1 MQDMQDVWS
10 VRFTCLLVCR
20 SAIFIDS
27 KGGRQ
32 PSRPH
37 GRRDFKMKNVRE
49 LETYG
54 AILIGCGIMA
64 YTLMLASVDAPVW
77 STIEFVMGTL
87 FMVVGVWC
95 VYLAGMEYDYQM
107 EKRRYRNKR

>member
-1 MQDMQDVWS
+1 
-10 VRFTCLLVCR
+10 
-20 SAIFIDS
+20 
-27 KGGRQ
+27 
-32 PSRPH
+32 
-37 GRRDFKMKNVRE
+37 MKNVRKI
-49 LETYG
+49 ETYG

-77 STIEFVMGTL
+77 ATIEFVMGTL

>member
-1 MQDMQDVWS
+1 
-10 VRFTCLLVCR
+10 
-20 SAIFIDS
+20 
-27 KGGRQ
+27 
-32 PSRPH
+32 
-37 GRRDFKMKNVRE
+37 MKNVRE

-77 STIEFVMGTL
+77 ATIEFVMGTL

-95 VYLAGMEYDYQM
+95 VYLAGTGTRGRLSHPSNSLRVGLGTLRPL
-107 EKRRYRNKR
+107 KARKSLLLGGNGS

>member
-1 MQDMQDVWS
+1 
-10 VRFTCLLVCR
+10 
-20 SAIFIDS
+20 
-27 KGGRQ
+27 
-32 PSRPH
+32 
-37 GRRDFKMKNVRE
+37 MKNVRE

-77 STIEFVMGTL
+77 ATIEFVMGTL

-107 EKRRYRNKR
+107 EKRHRPCAVWRKYPVGTRSRRR

>member
-1 MQDMQDVWS
+1 MECMVH
-10 VRFTCLLVCR
+10 LLAGMPVCYIYR
-20 SAIFIDS
+20 QQ
-27 KGGRQ
+27 GGTATE
-32 PSRPH
+32 PPH

-77 STIEFVMGTL
+77 AIIEFVMGTL

>member
-27 KGGRQ
+27 KGDGNRAA
-32 PSRPH
+32 H

-77 STIEFVMGTL
+77 ATIEFVMGTL

-107 EKRRYRNKR
+107 EKRRHRNKR

>member
-1 MQDMQDVWS
+1 
-10 VRFTCLLVCR
+10 
-20 SAIFIDS
+20 
-27 KGGRQ
+27 
-32 PSRPH
+32 
-37 GRRDFKMKNVRE
+37 MKNVRE

-77 STIEFVMGTL
+77 ATIEFVMGTL

-107 EKRRYRNKR
+107 EKRRYRNATTSDSTSDSFPPSGCARERMHASRTP

>member
-1 MQDMQDVWS
+1 
-10 VRFTCLLVCR
+10 
-20 SAIFIDS
+20 
-27 KGGRQ
+27 
-32 PSRPH
+32 
-37 GRRDFKMKNVRE
+37 MKNVRE

-54 AILIGCGIMA
+54 A
-64 YTLMLASVDAPVW
+64 
-77 STIEFVMGTL
+77 IEFVMGTL